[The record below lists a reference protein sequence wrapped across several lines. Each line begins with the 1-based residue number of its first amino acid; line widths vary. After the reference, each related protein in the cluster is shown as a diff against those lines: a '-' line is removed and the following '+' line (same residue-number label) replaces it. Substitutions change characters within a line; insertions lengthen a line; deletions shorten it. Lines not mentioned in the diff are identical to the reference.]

1 LPSLWEP
8 EANVALMLVVRQVSR
23 TDRRIKQVVLTEAG
37 NRLYDTV
44 KAVAADVRKDLLARI
59 DRKTLAVATELL
71 EALQKVIENT
81 P

>member
-1 LPSLWEP
+1 
-8 EANVALMLVVRQVSR
+8 MLVVRQVSR